1 MIWCAEVVTAL
12 LGSAVVVGCCS
23 LGQATPCFVT
33 LHFQKI
39 GFDYTNLAILAAV
52 LLNSFEI

>member
-12 LGSAVVVGCCS
+12 LDNAVLVGCCS

-33 LHFQKI
+33 PHFQKI
-39 GFDYTNLAILAAV
+39 CFDHTNLVILAAV

>member
-12 LGSAVVVGCCS
+12 LDSAVVVGCCS

-33 LHFQKI
+33 PHFHKI
-39 GFDYTNLAILAAV
+39 GFDHTILVTLAAV
-52 LLNSFEI
+52 LLNSFEK